1 LLDEP
6 AVSSRLALEL
16 VAAARRGVLLVR
28 LSSCTLPLIIVA
40 LLDVALL
47 LLVVLVAVAVW
58 RSGAR

>member
-1 LLDEP
+1 M
-6 AVSSRLALEL
+6 SSRLALEL